1 MASSHVPKS
10 IPGPVLGRQVVVIS
24 RFIKMLICAVPQL
37 LCAVFVFCICL
48 PPSLALWAFVGE
60 KPLLRAG
67 SPGRFTGARYIC
79 TASPEVLYSTPF
91 CDQSG
96 PKYIIECSLL
106 IKTIARAHKG
116 KLLICVHACHFC
128 PCEYRR

>member
-10 IPGPVLGRQVVVIS
+10 VTGPVLGRHVAVIS
-24 RFIKMLICAVPQL
+24 RFIKTIIIAVPRL

-48 PPSLALWAFVGE
+48 PPSLALLAFVGK
-60 KPLLRAG
+60 KPLLQAG
-67 SPGRFTGARYIC
+67 SPGRFTRARYIC
-79 TASPEVLYSTPF
+79 TASPEVLYSIPF

-116 KLLICVHACHFC
+116 KLLICVPACHFC